1 MALDDKA
8 AYPAYHSMIKNNN
21 NDKNNINNNNNNSN
35 NNNRKR
41 TVVFGEKVERFGS
54 RFASVT
60 LFLIMGMQQWT
71 VHLSTK
77 VNYSF
82 TVGHS
87 CYVQSL
93 TNKVC
98 LWG

>member
-21 NDKNNINNNNNNSN
+21 NDKNNINNNNSN

-41 TVVFGEKVERFGS
+41 TVAFGEKVERFGS

-82 TVGHS
+82 TVSHS
-87 CYVQSL
+87 WYVQWL
-93 TNKVC
+93 THKVC